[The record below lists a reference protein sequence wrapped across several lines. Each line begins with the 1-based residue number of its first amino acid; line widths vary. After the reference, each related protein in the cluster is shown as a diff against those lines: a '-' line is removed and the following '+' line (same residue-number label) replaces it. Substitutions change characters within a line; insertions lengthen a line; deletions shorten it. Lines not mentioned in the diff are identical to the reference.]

1 MSNDAHDT
9 PGAPAPPAVAR
20 GGLGT
25 GLVLAVVSA
34 VTFSLSGPL
43 AAGLFATGWS
53 PGAVVL
59 VRVALGAVVLLP
71 FGVVALRG
79 DWAPVRRNLRLLA
92 LYGALGV
99 AATQFCYFAAVQH
112 MQVGPALLIE
122 YSAPAAVVAWLWL
135 RHGQRPGRATLAGL
149 ALAAA
154 GLVLVL
160 DLTGARLDPVGVAW
174 ALGAMVGASTYFVL
188 NARSGTGLPPLSLA
202 AGGLVVGA
210 VLLAVLAAVGILPVT
225 ASTAAVGLAGAVV
238 PVGAV
243 LAALGV
249 VTAGVA
255 YVTGIAAGRR
265 LGARPAS
272 FVALLEVVSAVCFA
286 WVLLDELPRPVQL
299 VGGLLVLAG
308 VVVVQQ
314 GEAATRRTPPAV
326 GPSLGTRPEA
336 EAGTATGTIEPAA
349 GPAAATDVEPTGKP

>member
-1 MSNDAHDT
+1 MTHDADAT
-9 PGAPAPPAVAR
+9 PR
-20 GGLGT
+20 TGLGA
-25 GLVLAVVSA
+25 GLALAVVSA

-59 VRVALGAVVLLP
+59 VRVAVGALVVLP

-79 DWAPVRRNLRLLA
+79 DWSPVRRNLRLL
-92 LYGALGV
+92 LGYGALGV

-122 YSAPAAVVAWLWL
+122 YSSPAAVVAWLWL
-135 RHGQRPGRATLAGL
+135 RHGQRPGRTTLAGI

-160 DLTGARLDPVGVAW
+160 DLAGARLDPVGVAW
-174 ALGAMVGASTYFVL
+174 ALGAMVGVSAYFLL
-188 NARSGTGLPPLSLA
+188 NARTDTGLPPLSLA

-210 VLLAVLAAVGILPVT
+210 VLLGLLGAVGVMPVT
-225 ASTAAVGLAGAVV
+225 ASADPVTLADTVV
-238 PVGAV
+238 PAWAV

-255 YVTGIAAGRR
+255 YVTGIGAGRR

-272 FVALLEVVSAVCFA
+272 FVGLLEVVSAVFFA
-286 WVLLDELPRPVQL
+286 WVFLGELPRPVQL

-314 GEAATRRTPPAV
+314 GEGATRRTPP
-326 GPSLGTRPEA
+326 
-336 EAGTATGTIEPAA
+336 TIEPT
-349 GPAAATDVEPTGKP
+349 PEPTTEPTTEPTGKP

>member
-1 MSNDAHDT
+1 MTAMTHDD
-9 PGAPAPPAVAR
+9 PRAAR
-20 GGLGT
+20 TGLGA
-25 GLVLAVVSA
+25 GLALAIVSA

-59 VRVALGAVVLLP
+59 VRVAIGAVVVLP
-71 FGVVALRG
+71 FGVVALHG
-79 DWAPVRRNLRLLA
+79 DWAPVRRNLRLLLA
-92 LYGALGV
+92 YGALGV

-122 YSAPAAVVAWLWL
+122 YSSPAAVVAWLWL
-135 RHGQRPGRATLAGL
+135 RHGQRPGRTTLAGI

-160 DLTGARLDPVGVAW
+160 DLAGARLDPVGVAW
-174 ALGAMVGASTYFVL
+174 ALGAMVGVSAYFLL
-188 NARSGTGLPPLSLA
+188 NARTDTGLPPLGLA

-210 VLLAVLAAVGILPVT
+210 VLLGLLGAVGVMPLT
-225 ASTAAVGLAGAVV
+225 ASADPVGLGGAVV
-238 PVGAV
+238 PVWAV
-243 LAALGV
+243 LGALGV

-255 YVTGIAAGRR
+255 YVTGVGAGRR

-272 FVALLEVVSAVCFA
+272 FVGLLEVVSAVFFA
-286 WVLLDELPRPVQL
+286 WVFLGELPRPVQL

-314 GEAATRRTPPAV
+314 GEAATRRRPPAAAV
-326 GPSLGTRPEA
+326 VEPVPGAEA
-336 EAGTATGTIEPAA
+336 EAPPGPDRAA
-349 GPAAATDVEPTGKP
+349 RG

>member
-1 MSNDAHDT
+1 MTAMTHD
-9 PGAPAPPAVAR
+9 GPAAAR
-20 GGLGT
+20 TGLGA
-25 GLVLAVVSA
+25 GLALAVVSA

-59 VRVALGAVVLLP
+59 VRVAIGAVVVLP
-71 FGVVALRG
+71 FGIVALRG
-79 DWAPVRRNLRLLA
+79 DWGPVRRNPRLLLA
-92 LYGALGV
+92 YGALGV

-122 YSAPAAVVAWLWL
+122 YSSPAAVVAWLWL
-135 RHGQRPGRATLAGL
+135 RHGQRPGRRTLAGV
-149 ALAAA
+149 AVAAA

-160 DLTGARLDPVGVAW
+160 DLAGARLDPVGVAW
-174 ALGAMVGASTYFVL
+174 ALGAMVGVSAYFLL
-188 NARSGTGLPPLSLA
+188 NARTDTGLPPLSLA

-210 VLLAVLAAVGILPVT
+210 LLLGLLAAVGIMPVT
-225 ASTAAVGLAGAVV
+225 ASGAPVALAGAVV

-243 LAALGV
+243 LGALGV

-255 YVTGIAAGRR
+255 YVTGVAAGRR

-272 FVALLEVVSAVCFA
+272 FVGLLEVVSAVFFA
-286 WVLLDELPRPVQL
+286 WVFLGELPRPVQL

-314 GEAATRRTPPAV
+314 GEAATRRTPP
-326 GPSLGTRPEA
+326 
-336 EAGTATGTIEPAA
+336 TIEP
-349 GPAAATDVEPTGKP
+349 TVEPAGNP

>member
-1 MSNDAHDT
+1 MTAVTHDD
-9 PGAPAPPAVAR
+9 PRAAR
-20 GGLGT
+20 TGLGA
-25 GLVLAVVSA
+25 GLALAVVSA

-43 AAGLFATGWS
+43 AAGLFATGWT

-59 VRVALGAVVLLP
+59 VRVAIGAVVVLP

-79 DWAPVRRNLRLLA
+79 DWAPVRRNLKLLLA
-92 LYGALGV
+92 YGALGV

-122 YSAPAAVVAWLWL
+122 YLSPAAVVAWLWL
-135 RHGQRPGRATLAGL
+135 RHGQRPGRTTLAGI

-160 DLTGARLDPVGVAW
+160 DLAGARLDPVGVAW
-174 ALGAMVGASTYFVL
+174 ALGAMVGVSAYFLL
-188 NARSGTGLPPLSLA
+188 NARTDTGLPPLSLA

-210 VLLAVLAAVGILPVT
+210 VLLGLLGAVGVMPVT
-225 ASTAAVGLAGAVV
+225 ATADPVGLGGAVV
-238 PVGAV
+238 PVGVV
-243 LAALGV
+243 LGALGV

-255 YVTGIAAGRR
+255 YVTGVGAGRR

-272 FVALLEVVSAVCFA
+272 FVGLLEVVSAVFFA
-286 WVLLDELPRPVQL
+286 WVFLGELPRPVQL
-299 VGGLLVLAG
+299 AGGLLVLAG

-314 GEAATRRTPPAV
+314 GEAATRRTPPAAAV
-326 GPSLGTRPEA
+326 VEPVPAA
-336 EAGTATGTIEPAA
+336 EARPRPAA
-349 GPAAATDVEPTGKP
+349 DD

>member
-1 MSNDAHDT
+1 MSDVAHD
-9 PGAPAPPAVAR
+9 AR
-20 GGLGT
+20 TTARTGLGT
-25 GLVLAVVSA
+25 GLALAVVSA

-59 VRVALGAVVLLP
+59 VRVAVGAVVVLP

-79 DWAPVRRNLRLLA
+79 DWSPVRRNVRLLLA
-92 LYGALGV
+92 YGALGV

-122 YSAPAAVVAWLWL
+122 YSSPAAVVAWLWL
-135 RHGQRPGRATLAGL
+135 RHGQRPGRTTLAGI

-160 DLTGARLDPVGVAW
+160 DLAGARLDPVGVAW
-174 ALGAMVGASTYFVL
+174 ALGAMVGVSAYFLL
-188 NARSGTGLPPLSLA
+188 NARTDTGLPPLSLA

-210 VLLAVLAAVGILPVT
+210 VLLGLLG
-225 ASTAAVGLAGAVV
+225 AVGLMPLTASADPVALADAVV
-238 PVGAV
+238 PAWAV

-255 YVTGIAAGRR
+255 YVTGVGAGRR

-272 FVALLEVVSAVCFA
+272 FVGLLEVVSAVFFA
-286 WVLLDELPRPVQL
+286 WVFLGELPRPVQL

-314 GEAATRRTPPAV
+314 GEAATRRTPPDGSPPV
-326 GPSLGTRPEA
+326 
-336 EAGTATGTIEPAA
+336 EPH
-349 GPAAATDVEPTGKP
+349 PTVEPTGMP